1 MAKNKIIFGNTVLI
15 DLTTDTATAA
25 QILRGFTAHINT
37 GDQVTGTC
45 DYDADTSDATAQVAE
60 ILSGV
65 TAYVNGVKL
74 TGTMPNRGAISE
86 TIDDVDDVIN
96 VPQGYHDGS
105 GTVTIDATEAAKLRN
120 HANIKAGVTILGET
134 GSYTGEAVS
143 AQSKNVTPY
152 TTSQTVLPDS
162 GYDYLS
168 QVVVGAISY
177 VETANAYGTTVTI
190 GEVAPS

>member
-15 DLTTDTATAA
+15 DLTTDTALAG
-25 QILRGFTAHINT
+25 QILRGYTAHINT

-45 DYDADTSDATAQVAE
+45 DFDADTSDATAQVAE
-60 ILSGV
+60 ILAGV

-86 TIDDVDDVIN
+86 TIDDADDVVT

-105 GTVTIDATEAAKLRN
+105 GTVTIDATEVAKLKN
-120 HANIKAGVTILGET
+120 HANIKSGVTILGET
-134 GSYTGEAVS
+134 GTYTGEAVS
-143 AQSKNVTPY
+143 AQSKTATPY
-152 TTSQTVLPDS
+152 TTAQTILPDA

-168 QVVVGAISY
+168 QVEVSAIAY
-177 VETANAYGTTVTI
+177 TETPNAYGTTVII
-190 GEVAPS
+190 GTVAP